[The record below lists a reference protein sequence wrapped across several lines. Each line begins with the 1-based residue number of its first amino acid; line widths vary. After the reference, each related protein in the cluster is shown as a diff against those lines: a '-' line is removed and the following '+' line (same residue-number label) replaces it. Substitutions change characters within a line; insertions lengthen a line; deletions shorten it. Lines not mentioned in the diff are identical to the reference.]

1 VIEIR
6 HVSKK
11 FRIWEDRSR
20 DLKETT
26 INFLRGKKRSF
37 REVWA
42 LQGIHLDIKEGE
54 TVAFIGENGSGKSTL
69 LKLLGG
75 IYTPDEGEIVTR
87 GKISTLLELGVGFHP
102 DLTGEE
108 NIYLNGAMLGFD
120 RAVMREKFDAIVSF
134 SEIGD
139 FIYSPIRTYSSGML
153 MRLGFSIATC
163 VDPDILLIDE
173 ILAVGDEGFQKKC
186 FERLDTYKASG
197 KTIVLVSHGMETVR
211 KFCERAILL
220 HGGRVVSDDVPEKT
234 IETYHHLLYG
244 EGSQPAAE
252 GHKTEEPHPDAIS
265 IKGGAEGPII
275 FDGEQTEED
284 GGAAPPEELFKE
296 EVLNESLEKAPLD
309 TEKIR
314 IIEVQDPSFFAE
326 HLFRDAFGHSPPQGP
341 SNYVALYADLG
352 SPSDLKV
359 IGFVHLER
367 VGEMG
372 LVGGVCVDHQWRGRG
387 IGKKLLNSVDEKRRQ
402 EKAFFVHTD
411 KPTIASACGYE
422 ALPHPYLMV
431 KWMEPLSEE
440 EKAKIAGT
448 AWAFGPF

>member
-120 RAVMREKFDAIVSF
+120 RAAMREKFDAIVSF

-186 FERLDTYKASG
+186 FERLDTYKTSG

-220 HGGRVVSDDVPEKT
+220 HEGRVVSDDVPEKT
-234 IETYHHLLYG
+234 IRSYHTMLYG
-244 EGSQPAAE
+244 EPSQPAVADDQE
-252 GHKTEEPHPDAIS
+252 NEEPR
-265 IKGGAEGPII
+265 
-275 FDGEQTEED
+275 
-284 GGAAPPEELFKE
+284 PEEISLE
-296 EVLNESLEKAPLD
+296 RGNESSSPFDDKPLSSSEKFSGEAEESGLPVKAPLD
-309 TEKIR
+309 PEKIR
-314 IIEVQDPSFFAE
+314 IVEVEDSRFFAE
-326 HLFRDAFGHSPPQGP
+326 GLFRDAFGHSPPQGP
-341 SNYVALYADLG
+341 SNYVAFH
-352 SPSDLKV
+352 SDPESRSNATV
-359 IGFVHLER
+359 IGFIHLER

-372 LVGGVCVDHQWRGRG
+372 LIGGICVDRRWRGKG
-387 IGKKLLNSVDEKRRQ
+387 IGKRLLLSMEEKRKR
-402 EKAFFVHTD
+402 EKAFFVYTD
-411 KPTIASACGYE
+411 NSKLTSDYGYE
-422 ALPHPYLMV
+422 AIPHSYVMV
-431 KWMEPLSEE
+431 KWLEPVPEE
-440 EKAKIAGT
+440 EKARLAD
-448 AWAFGPF
+448 AARDFGPF